1 MCFCIYS
8 KMQLSPDATTFF
20 AVFFDFLLTFTEDLQ
35 PGGIN
40 HQMRDFTPGGRF
52 KTDIHRLCPF
62 ADAAVVRAA
71 QWNAHQGKMESIKPY
86 AARRVSRNT
95 RLMTRTVVIAR
106 SE

>member
-20 AVFFDFLLTFTEDLQ
+20 AVFFDFRLTFTEDLQ
-35 PGGIN
+35 SGGVN

-52 KTDIHRLCPF
+52 KADIHLLCPF

-71 QWNAHQGKMESIKPY
+71 QWDTHQGKNGINKALCGSQGQPEY
-86 AARRVSRNT
+86 AFNDQNGGDSKV
-95 RLMTRTVVIAR
+95 
-106 SE
+106 